1 MLTGAGDTSVENTH
15 IKTVGRCELET
26 EQRQF
31 SDSCVSLTDAGVI
44 GLWRHEGMKTVLC
57 LLKEVFEH
65 IVQGGGP
72 HLQRRGHAK
81 TSRDLILDGF

>member
-44 GLWRHEGMKTVLC
+44 GL
-57 LLKEVFEH
+57 
-65 IVQGGGP
+65 
-72 HLQRRGHAK
+72 
-81 TSRDLILDGF
+81 